1 MPARTLMIQ
10 GTASHAGKTVIA
22 AALGRLF
29 WRAGWRVAPFKAQNL
44 SLNAVVAA
52 GAQEGEAPGEI
63 GWAQALQ
70 ARACG
75 VEPTLD
81 MNPVLLKPE
90 PSGCQL
96 IVRGRV
102 AGRLPADGAGAFA
115 PAVVATAGEALA
127 RLRAAYDLVILE
139 GAGSP
144 AEINLHERDLAN
156 RWAAEAAD
164 APILLVGDISR
175 GGVFAALLGTW
186 MLSPHPQRIAG
197 FIINKLHGGA
207 ASLAP
212 GLEELE
218 RRTGVPTLGVIPWRD
233 PELPEEDSLGL
244 PAARRRR
251 EANAM
256 QVGVVRLPHIAN
268 FTDFDTLARMP
279 GVEVFYSW
287 DAAELAAAEVLI
299 LPGTKSTVADLEALR
314 ERKLDAVIQ
323 TAAARG
329 VPVLGI
335 CGGYQMLGEEI
346 VDREGVESARART
359 QGLGLLPVWTEFAAA
374 KRTERLGGSGFGYCI
389 HHGRIHRRG
398 GEALHALAD
407 GSAEGCRQARIA
419 GTVMHG
425 GVPETLIAQWLEWSG
440 RETTASPWDGVAD
453 LDMRLERWAE
463 HVRAHVAWERI
474 VARVETGAK

>member
-52 GAQEGEAPGEI
+52 GAQAGEAPGEI

-90 PSGCQL
+90 PGGCQL
-96 IVRGRV
+96 VVRGQV

-115 PAVVATAGEALA
+115 PEVVAAAGEALT
-127 RLRAAYDLVILE
+127 RLRAAYDVVILE

-156 RWAAEAAD
+156 RWAAEAAE

-186 MLSPHPQRIAG
+186 MLSPRPERIAG
-197 FIINKLHGGA
+197 FIVNKLHGGA

-244 PAARRRR
+244 PAERRRR
-251 EANAM
+251 DSSAM
-256 QVGVVRLPHIAN
+256 QVGVVRLPHISN
-268 FTDFDTLARMP
+268 FTDFDMLARTP

-287 DAAELAAAEVLI
+287 DVAELAGAEVLI

-314 ERKLDAVIQ
+314 EKKLDAMIE

-346 VDREGVESARART
+346 VDPERVESTRT
-359 QGLGLLPVWTEFAAA
+359 RTPGLGLLPVTTEFHAG
-374 KRTERLGGSGFGYCI
+374 KRTERVKGGELGYFI
-389 HHGRIHRRG
+389 HHGHTHRRS
-398 GEALHALAD
+398 GEGLQRLAD
-407 GSAEGCRQARIA
+407 GSEEGCRQARVA
-419 GTVMHG
+419 GTAMHG
-425 GVPETLIAQWLEWSG
+425 EVAQALISQWLRWTG
-440 RETTASPWDGVAD
+440 HGDGTTPEKAAS
-453 LDMRLERWAE
+453 LDMRLESWAQ
-463 HVRAHVAWERI
+463 HVRLSVAWERI